1 MGAVSLWVSY
11 SLSPQNCDCCVYS
24 FNYDWF
30 VLGIQAAVCQFKGFQ
45 WSFAGRKS
53 RGKTKHHTIKK
64 KDHLCRSLADP
75 DINIWLSVKELSIIS
90 ENPLVDLFLK
100 VDAVITVPFCWKILR
115 NQSHRKKNENYTNY
129 CHCFK
134 ESSIKLLYNVS
145 DGKETLHYCFNQC
158 LLLFNLHLS
167 RLISE

>member
-1 MGAVSLWVSY
+1 MSFVFIITTKLW
-11 SLSPQNCDCCVYS
+11 LLWRYS

-53 RGKTKHHTIKK
+53 RGKTKHHTVKQ
-64 KDHLCRSLADP
+64 KDHLCGSLADP
-75 DINIWLSVKELSIIS
+75 DINIWLSVKELSIIF

-115 NQSHRKKNENYTNY
+115 NQSHRKKWELY
-129 CHCFK
+129 
-134 ESSIKLLYNVS
+134 KLLS
-145 DGKETLHYCFNQC
+145 
-158 LLLFNLHLS
+158 LLQRIIN
-167 RLISE
+167 

>member
-1 MGAVSLWVSY
+1 MSFVFIITTKLW
-11 SLSPQNCDCCVYS
+11 LLWRYS

-30 VLGIQAAVCQFKGFQ
+30 VLGIQTAVCQFKGFQ

-115 NQSHRKKNENYTNY
+115 NQSHRKKWELY
-129 CHCFK
+129 
-134 ESSIKLLYNVS
+134 KLLS
-145 DGKETLHYCFNQC
+145 
-158 LLLFNLHLS
+158 LLQRIIN
-167 RLISE
+167 